1 MKDNKY
7 LKLFAY
13 TFYISAFTFGGGFV
27 IIALMQKIFV
37 DKLHWLD
44 QKEMMDYV
52 SIAQSAPGVVAVNA
66 SLLVG
71 FHIGGVLGSAVA
83 ILGTVTPPI
92 IIISVISLFYNAF
105 RTNALV
111 AAVLKAMQAGVAAV
125 ILDVSTTMGKTVLKG
140 RDYINLI
147 IIVVGFI
154 AVYFY
159 KINVF
164 WLLLTCGTIG
174 AVRTVMKRGEEA

>member
-71 FHIGGVLGSAVA
+71 FHVGGVLGSAIA

-92 IIISVISLFYNAF
+92 VIISVISLFYNAF

-140 RDYINLI
+140 RDYINLAVI
-147 IIVVGFI
+147 IAGFI

-164 WLLLTCGTIG
+164 WLLLICGTIG
-174 AVRTVMKRGEEA
+174 AVRTAVKKGDEA